1 MCAAAVPGQRAA
13 SAQPL
18 IFYIASQNVLGPLEQ
33 HRERH
38 ARDVT
43 LLRSGHLVAERK
55 LQECLEAHLRKLLP
69 HPHIDLCLC
78 QEKKQFS

>member
-1 MCAAAVPGQRAA
+1 MAAVPGQRAA

-18 IFYIASQNVLGPLEQ
+18 ILYVASQNVLGPLEQ
-33 HRERH
+33 HGERH

-43 LLRSGHLVAERK
+43 LLRSGHFVAERK
-55 LQECLEAHLRKLLP
+55 LQECLEAHLREPLP

-78 QEKKQFS
+78 REKKQFG